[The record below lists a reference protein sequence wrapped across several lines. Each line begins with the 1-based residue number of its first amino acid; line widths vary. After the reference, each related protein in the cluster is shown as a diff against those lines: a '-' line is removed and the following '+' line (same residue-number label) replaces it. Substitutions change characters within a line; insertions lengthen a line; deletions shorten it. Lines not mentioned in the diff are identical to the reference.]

1 MAKKKTQQARV
12 LAGFEL
18 DGVQYNPDDVIEASP
33 KMIEQLAS
41 SVDAHPSAVEHCLGL
56 KSPVI
61 KKHEAKIDEIKDPDS
76 DPDKNPDPDQN
87 EDMNED
93 QDENKNPDVE

>member
-33 KMIEQLAS
+33 EMIEQLGS
-41 SVDAHPSAVEHCLGL
+41 SVDANHSAVDHCLSL
-56 KSPVI
+56 DKPVI
-61 KKHEAKIDEIKDPDS
+61 KKHATKADE
-76 DPDKNPDPDQN
+76 DKH
-87 EDMNED
+87 ED
-93 QDENKNPDVE
+93 QEKDKDLTEE